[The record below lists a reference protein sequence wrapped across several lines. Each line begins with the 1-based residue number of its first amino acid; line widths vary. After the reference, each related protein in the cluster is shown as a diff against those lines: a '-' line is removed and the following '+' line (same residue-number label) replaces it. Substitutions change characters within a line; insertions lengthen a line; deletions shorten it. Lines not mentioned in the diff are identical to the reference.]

1 MPYIVSRVSDDL
13 YWSSTRIFQP
23 EYYGDGGQDALPAS
37 HHLPGDLF
45 QYCAG
50 NQCDGKY
57 ADGYSVSGRYVPVWD
72 CVLNLL
78 LVAYG
83 QSFWRTF
90 FSEYQYGG
98 FNTLLHTASP
108 GTLILSMVSDYAEGK
123 TGKLLAAVII
133 LGVILGV
140 LAWDCI

>member
-1 MPYIVSRVSDDL
+1 MGILCLGGMYL
-13 YWSSTRIFQP
+13 YGI
-23 EYYGDGGQDALPAS
+23 
-37 HHLPGDLF
+37 
-45 QYCAG
+45 
-50 NQCDGKY
+50 
-57 ADGYSVSGRYVPVWD
+57 
-72 CVLNLL
+72 VLNLL

-83 QSFWRTF
+83 RSFLHTF

-133 LGVILGV
+133 LGVIFGV
-140 LAWDCI
+140 WHGQHIRNGHQNQLENLWFIRGFQS